1 MGIKMM
7 ETNLTPYKPTDNNVV
22 VYSTDDNTLQLD
34 VHLADETVWLNLNQ
48 MALLFDRDKSVISR
62 HIASIYKENELDKV
76 ATVAKNATVQI
87 EKGRSVVRQIEYYN
101 LDVIIS
107 VGYRVKSQRGIQF
120 RQWANRVLKDYLLKG
135 YAVNQQLLH
144 IEQRIDDRLL
154 EHEKRLDAVEHKIDF
169 FVRTNQIPVEQVF
182 FNGQF
187 FEARKLIEDLIR
199 KAQQRVIV
207 VDGYVDTVTFAMLD
221 VRSKG
226 VAADIYSGKDLSDL
240 RNAHNT
246 ATGVEP
252 IATHIWSAPS
262 HDRWL
267 IVDNELY
274 HCGHSLKDMGRKL
287 SAVTLMGIPPETVL
301 NVIR

>member
-1 MGIKMM
+1 MD
-7 ETNLTPYKPTDNNVV
+7 TNLTPYKPTDDNVV

-34 VHLADETVWLNLNQ
+34 VHLADETVWLNVNQ
-48 MALLFDRDKSVISR
+48 IASLFQRDRTVISR
-62 HIASIYKENELDKV
+62 HIRNIYNEKELDENITCAKFAHV
-76 ATVAKNATVQI
+76 GADNDQIYETVH
-87 EKGRSVVRQIEYYN
+87 YN

-107 VGYRVKSQRGIQF
+107 VGYRVKSQRGTQF

-144 IEQRIDDRLL
+144 IEQRIDNRLL
-154 EHEKRLDAVEHKIDF
+154 EHEKRLDVVEHKIDF

-252 IATHIWSAPS
+252 IATHIWSAQS

-301 NVIR
+301 NAIK

>member
-1 MGIKMM
+1 MNNAM
-7 ETNLTPYKPTDNNVV
+7 TPKPTDDNVV

-34 VHLADETVWLNLNQ
+34 VHLANETVWLNLNQ

-62 HIASIYKENELDKV
+62 HIAAIYKENELDKV

-107 VGYRVKSQRGIQF
+107 VGYRVKSLRGTQF

-144 IEQRIDDRLL
+144 IEQRIDNRLL
-154 EHEKRLDAVEHKIDF
+154 EHEKRLDTVEQKIDF
-169 FVRTNQIPVEQVF
+169 FVRTNQMPVEQVF

-207 VDGYVDTVTFAMLD
+207 VDGYVDTVNFAMLD

-226 VAADIYSGKDLSDL
+226 VEAEIYSGKDLTDL
-240 RNAHNT
+240 RNAHN
-246 ATGVEP
+246 AAAGVEP
-252 IATHIWSAPS
+252 VATHIWSAPS

-267 IVDNELY
+267 IVDSDLY

-301 NVIR
+301 NVIK

>member
-1 MGIKMM
+1 MD
-7 ETNLTPYKPTDNNVV
+7 TNLTPYKPTDDNVV
-22 VYSTDDNTLQLD
+22 VYSTDDNTLRLD
-34 VHLADETVWLNLNQ
+34 VQLSDETVWLTQQQ
-48 MALLFDRDKSVISR
+48 MADLFQSSR
-62 HIASIYKENELDKV
+62 TNIVEHIKHIYKDNELQEV
-76 ATVAKNATVQI
+76 ATCRNFRQVQK
-87 EKGRSVVRQIEYYN
+87 EGNRMVSRQLPCYN
-101 LDVIIS
+101 LDMIIS
-107 VGYRVKSQRGIQF
+107 VGYRVNSIRGIQF

-144 IEQRIDDRLL
+144 IEQRIDNRLL
-154 EHEKRLDAVEHKIDF
+154 EHEKRLDVVEHKIDF

-301 NVIR
+301 NAIK

>member
-1 MGIKMM
+1 MM
-7 ETNLTPYKPTDNNVV
+7 DTNLTPYKPTDDNVV

-34 VHLADETVWLNLNQ
+34 VHLADETVWLNVNQ
-48 MALLFDRDKSVISR
+48 IASLFQRDRTVISR
-62 HIASIYKENELDKV
+62 HIRNIYNEKELEENITCAKFAHVGADNDQIYE
-76 ATVAKNATVQI
+76 TVH
-87 EKGRSVVRQIEYYN
+87 YN
-101 LDVIIS
+101 LDVIIT
-107 VGYRVKSQRGIQF
+107 VGYRVKSQRGTQF

-144 IEQRIDDRLL
+144 IEQRIDNRLL

>member
-7 ETNLTPYKPTDNNVV
+7 DTNLTPYKPTDDNVV

-34 VHLADETVWLNLNQ
+34 VHLADETVWLNVNQ
-48 MALLFDRDKSVISR
+48 IASLFQRDRTVISR
-62 HIASIYKENELDKV
+62 HIRNIYNEKELEENITCAKFAHVGADNDQIYE
-76 ATVAKNATVQI
+76 TVH
-87 EKGRSVVRQIEYYN
+87 YN

-107 VGYRVKSQRGIQF
+107 VGYRVKSQRGTQF

-144 IEQRIDDRLL
+144 IEQRIDNRLL

>member
-1 MGIKMM
+1 MD
-7 ETNLTPYKPTDNNVV
+7 TNLTPYKPTDDNVV

-34 VHLADETVWLNLNQ
+34 VHLADETVWLNVNQ
-48 MALLFDRDKSVISR
+48 IASLFQRDRTVISR
-62 HIASIYKENELDKV
+62 HIRNIYNEKELEENITCAKFAHVGADNDQIYE
-76 ATVAKNATVQI
+76 TVH
-87 EKGRSVVRQIEYYN
+87 YN

-107 VGYRVKSQRGIQF
+107 VGYRVKSQRGTQF

-144 IEQRIDDRLL
+144 IEQRIDNRLL

-187 FEARKLIEDLIR
+187 FEARKLIEDFIR

-207 VDGYVDTVTFAMLD
+207 VDGYVDTVTLAMLD

-287 SAVTLMGIPPETVL
+287 SAVTLMGIPPDTVL

>member
-1 MGIKMM
+1 MD
-7 ETNLTPYKPTDNNVV
+7 TNLTPYKPTDDNVV
-22 VYSTDDNTLQLD
+22 VYSTDDNTLRLD
-34 VHLADETVWLNLNQ
+34 VQLSDDTVWLTQQQ
-48 MALLFDRDKSVISR
+48 MADLFQSSR
-62 HIASIYKENELDKV
+62 TNIVEHIKHIYKDNELQEV
-76 ATVAKNATVQI
+76 ATCRNFRQVQK
-87 EKGRSVVRQIEYYN
+87 EGNRMVSRQLPCYN
-101 LDVIIS
+101 LDMIIS
-107 VGYRVKSQRGIQF
+107 VGYRVNSIRGIQF

-144 IEQRIDDRLL
+144 IEQRIDNRLL
-154 EHEKRLDAVEHKIDF
+154 EHEKRLDVVEHKIDF

-301 NVIR
+301 NAIK

>member
-7 ETNLTPYKPTDNNVV
+7 DTNLTPYKPTDDNVV

-34 VHLADETVWLNLNQ
+34 VHLADETVWLNVNQ
-48 MALLFDRDKSVISR
+48 IASLFQRDRTVISR
-62 HIASIYKENELDKV
+62 HIRNIYNEKELEENI
-76 ATVAKNATVQI
+76 TCAKFAHVGADNDQI
-87 EKGRSVVRQIEYYN
+87 YETIHYN

-107 VGYRVKSQRGIQF
+107 VGYRVKSQRGTQF

-144 IEQRIDDRLL
+144 IEQRIDNRLL

>member
-1 MGIKMM
+1 M
-7 ETNLTPYKPTDNNVV
+7 TPYKPIDDNVV
-22 VYSTDDNTLQLD
+22 VYSTDDNTLRLD
-34 VHLADETVWLNLNQ
+34 VHLANETVWLNVNQ
-48 MALLFDRDKSVISR
+48 IASLFQRDRTVISR
-62 HIASIYKENELDKV
+62 HIRNIYNEKELEENITCAKFAHVGVDNDQIYE
-76 ATVAKNATVQI
+76 TVH
-87 EKGRSVVRQIEYYN
+87 YN

-107 VGYRVKSQRGIQF
+107 VGYRVKSLRGTQF

-144 IEQRIDDRLL
+144 IEQRIDSRLL
-154 EHEKRLDAVEHKIDF
+154 EHEKRLDTVEHKIDF

-226 VAADIYSGKDLSDL
+226 VAADIYSGKDLADL
-240 RNAHNT
+240 RNAHNAT
-246 ATGVEP
+246 AGVEP
-252 IATHIWSAPS
+252 VATHIWSAPS

-267 IVDNELY
+267 IVDNNLY

-287 SAVTLMGIPPETVL
+287 SAVTLMGIPPESVL
-301 NVIR
+301 NVIK

>member
-1 MGIKMM
+1 MM
-7 ETNLTPYKPTDNNVV
+7 DTNLTPYKPTDDNVV
-22 VYSTDDNTLQLD
+22 VYSTDDNTLRLD
-34 VHLADETVWLNLNQ
+34 VQLSDETVWLTQQQ
-48 MALLFDRDKSVISR
+48 MADLFQSSR
-62 HIASIYKENELDKV
+62 TNIVEHIKHIYKDNELQEV
-76 ATVAKNATVQI
+76 ATCRNFRQVQK
-87 EKGRSVVRQIEYYN
+87 EGNRMVSRQLPCYN
-101 LDVIIS
+101 LDMIIS
-107 VGYRVKSQRGIQF
+107 VGYRVNSIRGIQF

-144 IEQRIDDRLL
+144 IEQRIDNRLL
-154 EHEKRLDAVEHKIDF
+154 EHEKRLDVVEHKIDF

-301 NVIR
+301 NAIK

>member
-1 MGIKMM
+1 MD
-7 ETNLTPYKPTDNNVV
+7 TNLTPYKPTDDNVV

-34 VHLADETVWLNLNQ
+34 VHLADETVWLNVNQ
-48 MALLFDRDKSVISR
+48 IASLFQRDRTVISR
-62 HIASIYKENELDKV
+62 HIRNIYNEKELDENITCAKFAHV
-76 ATVAKNATVQI
+76 GADNDQIYETVH
-87 EKGRSVVRQIEYYN
+87 YN

-107 VGYRVKSQRGIQF
+107 VGYRVKSQRGTQF

-144 IEQRIDDRLL
+144 IEQRIDNRLL

-301 NVIR
+301 NAIK

>member
-7 ETNLTPYKPTDNNVV
+7 DTNLTPYKPTDDNVV

-34 VHLADETVWLNLNQ
+34 VHLADETVWLNVNQ
-48 MALLFDRDKSVISR
+48 IASLFQRDRTVISR
-62 HIASIYKENELDKV
+62 HIRNIYNEKELDENITCAKFAHV
-76 ATVAKNATVQI
+76 GADNDQIYETVH
-87 EKGRSVVRQIEYYN
+87 YN

-107 VGYRVKSQRGIQF
+107 VGYRVKSQRGTQF

-144 IEQRIDDRLL
+144 IEQRIDNRLL

-252 IATHIWSAPS
+252 IATHIWSAQS

-301 NVIR
+301 NAIK

>member
-1 MGIKMM
+1 MM
-7 ETNLTPYKPTDNNVV
+7 DTNLTPYKPTDDNVV

-34 VHLADETVWLNLNQ
+34 VHLADETVWLNVNQ
-48 MALLFDRDKSVISR
+48 IASLFQRDRTVISR
-62 HIASIYKENELDKV
+62 HIRNIYNEKELDENITCAKFAHV
-76 ATVAKNATVQI
+76 GADNDQIYETVH
-87 EKGRSVVRQIEYYN
+87 YN

-107 VGYRVKSQRGIQF
+107 VGYRVKSQRGTQF

-144 IEQRIDDRLL
+144 IEQRIDNRLL
-154 EHEKRLDAVEHKIDF
+154 EHEKRLDVVEHKIDF

-262 HDRWL
+262 HDRWI

>member
-1 MGIKMM
+1 MM
-7 ETNLTPYKPTDNNVV
+7 DTNLTPYKPTDDNVV
-22 VYSTDDNTLQLD
+22 VYSTDDNTLRLD
-34 VHLADETVWLNLNQ
+34 VQLSDETVWLTQQQ
-48 MALLFDRDKSVISR
+48 MADLFQSSR
-62 HIASIYKENELDKV
+62 TNIVEHIKHIYKDNELQEV
-76 ATVAKNATVQI
+76 ATCRNFRQVQK
-87 EKGRSVVRQIEYYN
+87 EGNRMVSRQLPCYN
-101 LDVIIS
+101 LDMIIS
-107 VGYRVKSQRGIQF
+107 VGYRVNSIRGIQF

-144 IEQRIDDRLL
+144 IEQRIDNRLL

-301 NVIR
+301 NAIK

>member
-1 MGIKMM
+1 MM
-7 ETNLTPYKPTDNNVV
+7 DTNLTPYKPTDDNVV

-34 VHLADETVWLNLNQ
+34 VHLADETVWLNVNQ
-48 MALLFDRDKSVISR
+48 IASLFQRDRTVISR
-62 HIASIYKENELDKV
+62 HIRNIYNEKELDENITCAKFAHV
-76 ATVAKNATVQI
+76 GADNDQIYETVH
-87 EKGRSVVRQIEYYN
+87 YN

-107 VGYRVKSQRGIQF
+107 VGYRVKSQRGTQF

-144 IEQRIDDRLL
+144 IEQRIDNRLL

-301 NVIR
+301 NAIK

>member
-1 MGIKMM
+1 MM
-7 ETNLTPYKPTDNNVV
+7 DTNLTPYKPTDDNVV

-34 VHLADETVWLNLNQ
+34 VHLADETVWLNVNQ
-48 MALLFDRDKSVISR
+48 IASLFQRDRTVISR
-62 HIASIYKENELDKV
+62 HIRNIYNEKELDENITCAKFAHV
-76 ATVAKNATVQI
+76 GADNDQIYETVH
-87 EKGRSVVRQIEYYN
+87 YN

-107 VGYRVKSQRGIQF
+107 VGYRVKSQRDTQF
-120 RQWANRVLKDYLLKG
+120 RQWANRILKDYLLKG

-144 IEQRIDDRLL
+144 IEQRIDNRLL

-301 NVIR
+301 NAIK

>member
-1 MGIKMM
+1 MNSTM
-7 ETNLTPYKPTDNNVV
+7 TPYKPIDDNVV
-22 VYSTDDNTLQLD
+22 VYSTDDNTLRLD
-34 VHLADETVWLNLNQ
+34 VHLANETVWLNVNQ
-48 MALLFDRDKSVISR
+48 IASLFQRDRTVISR
-62 HIASIYKENELDKV
+62 HIRNIYNEKELEENITCAKFAHVGVDNDQIYE
-76 ATVAKNATVQI
+76 TVH
-87 EKGRSVVRQIEYYN
+87 YN

-107 VGYRVKSQRGIQF
+107 VGYRVKSLRGTQF

-144 IEQRIDDRLL
+144 IEQRIDSRLL
-154 EHEKRLDAVEHKIDF
+154 EHEKRLDTVEHKIDF

-226 VAADIYSGKDLSDL
+226 VAADIYSGKDLADL
-240 RNAHNT
+240 RNAHNAT
-246 ATGVEP
+246 AGVEP
-252 IATHIWSAPS
+252 VATHIWSAPS

-267 IVDNELY
+267 IVDNNLY

-287 SAVTLMGIPPETVL
+287 SAVTLMGIPPESVL
-301 NVIR
+301 NVIK